1 MINGSLNST
10 WFTWTAIAL
19 TLAVIYFFIWPKRR
33 AGATA
38 GFRFLVL
45 RWAHASAPDLAWTTP
60 GGAYCFGRHG
70 DHSDH
75 VGPVVADDRES
86 ALALVRACL
95 SLPRR
100 RPVILDTRA
109 SSGLLAD
116 LGALGFREQRPLT
129 RMYLGE
135 TRPPSEPACE
145 VAVFG
150 PEFG

>member
-1 MINGSLNST
+1 VFG
-10 WFTWTAIAL
+10 ADRGAL
-19 TLAVIYFFIWPKRR
+19 LRR
-33 AGATA
+33 AHRTA
-38 GFRFLVL
+38 L
-45 RWAHASAPDLAWTTP
+45 DLAWTTP

-75 VGPVVADDRES
+75 VGPVVAEDRES

-95 SLPRR
+95 ALPRR
-100 RPVILDTRA
+100 RPVILDARA
-109 SSGLLAD
+109 DPGFLAD

-135 TRPPSEPACE
+135 ARLPSEPACE
-145 VAVFG
+145 LAVFG